1 MYKTPYI
8 HYDTVTTRALHK
20 PIMKNTKNPLA
31 IIVLFTSCSLLHNN
45 GSIASSL
52 YADSFITSNDPVL
65 LAASSTPVTNN
76 ANKAPQGNAMQNKV
90 KPLEPVIRDAVRKLV
105 NTSDAGLVEEKTDK
119 GVEVKLKGRFR
130 TAPVATI
137 DENGDITVQD
147 YTEPPAE

>member
-1 MYKTPYI
+1 
-8 HYDTVTTRALHK
+8 
-20 PIMKNTKNPLA
+20 
-31 IIVLFTSCSLLHNN
+31 
-45 GSIASSL
+45 
-52 YADSFITSNDPVL
+52 
-65 LAASSTPVTNN
+65 
-76 ANKAPQGNAMQNKV
+76 MQNKV